1 MDGGLQ
7 PGKRPCHLGMEE
19 GWEHLLPCRYSWGS
33 SCTPSSYC
41 PCPNLLQATTTQA
54 PLPLAEVPKRPGKAN
69 DQGQEAEVAK
79 NKSKGKEVKLPLKAK
94 GSKTTLKVKDSILK
108 VKEADPKPKGV
119 DPKPTNPP
127 VSQPSNKVDPPPAKA

>member
-1 MDGGLQ
+1 M
-7 PGKRPCHLGMEE
+7 
-19 GWEHLLPCRYSWGS
+19 
-33 SCTPSSYC
+33 
-41 PCPNLLQATTTQA
+41 
-54 PLPLAEVPKRPGKAN
+54 
-69 DQGQEAEVAK
+69 AK